1 MCLISSDREQKRNA
15 GSGGV
20 ATYVVRADGVLGEG
34 GLQVEHAVLHVGVR
48 AVVPAG
54 CTEVRMAG
62 DC

>member
-1 MCLISSDREQKRNA
+1 M
-15 GSGGV
+15 
-20 ATYVVRADGVLGEG
+20 ATYVVRPDGVLGEG

-54 CTEVRMAG
+54 CTEVGVAG